1 MANTRNSARNMR
13 VKNSILSVKKHRSVL
28 ADAVK
33 RWNTANGNAATDS
46 ATNADGMTHAE
57 DAAEMIP
64 VKNAAGISVRHR
76 KDAAASPMFRNTYIG
91 ADRRIKAMNNKQQ

>member
-1 MANTRNSARNMR
+1 MR
-13 VKNSILSVKKHRSVL
+13 VKNSSLSVKKHRSVL
-28 ADAVK
+28 AGAVK

-57 DAAEMIP
+57 DAAGMIPARNAAEMIP